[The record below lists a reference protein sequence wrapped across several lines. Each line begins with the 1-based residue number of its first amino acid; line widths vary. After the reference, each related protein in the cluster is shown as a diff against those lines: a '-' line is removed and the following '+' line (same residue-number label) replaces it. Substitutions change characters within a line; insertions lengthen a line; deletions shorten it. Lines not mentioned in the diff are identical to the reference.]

1 MLEGTYE
8 PWEATV
14 ETLVQG
20 LRALPAGPVLGN
32 PVDLLGSERAVSV
45 CRDAA
50 DNEVILVDSPP
61 LLESM
66 DAQLLLASAD
76 VVLLVVRANQTTVRE
91 LEAAVQAIGEV
102 TTAPI
107 GVVLNAA
114 STR

>member
-1 MLEGTYE
+1 MLGDPPE
-8 PWEATV
+8 
-14 ETLVQG
+14 
-20 LRALPAGPVLGN
+20 
-32 PVDLLGSERAVSV
+32 LLGTERAVTV

-61 LLESM
+61 LLESP

-76 VVLLVVRANQTTVRE
+76 AVLLVVRANQTTVRE

-114 STR
+114 STG